1 MRGDWPGIS
10 AFLRD
15 GETIFHTYSTFARG
29 IDLAGSTGYYLDLT
43 ALGRQEEWEE
53 PKGRAPALG
62 RQAGGPELRF
72 HDEYGPED
80 GA

>member
-1 MRGDWPGIS
+1 MSLVPGIS

-15 GETIFHTYSTFARG
+15 GDTIYHTYSTFARG
-29 IDLAGSTGYYLDLT
+29 IDLA
-43 ALGRQEEWEE
+43 
-53 PKGRAPALG
+53 
-62 RQAGGPELRF
+62 AGGPELRF